1 MPKKFNCSHTP
12 VEFEKYIKV
21 PLEAGVRNFVEVAKY
36 FMYCAPNIDCVHSCG
51 KIVGKNAE
59 IVFEKMIS
67 SANMIDRFKIVKNI
81 KEASWNE
88 YKLASD
94 KICMQCNRMTFEKFK
109 SEDDL
114 TALLR
119 HIRNS
124 FAHGLIYVKKCG
136 KNQVA
141 HLMLEDFGSKKNEK
155 KKCTA
160 RIVITFKQ
168 LEEWKAILENEKAV
182 GE

>member
-1 MPKKFNCSHTP
+1 MPKKFSCSHAL
-12 VEFEKYIKV
+12 VEFKKYIKV
-21 PLEAGVRNFVEVAKY
+21 PLEAGVRNFVEVTKY
-36 FMYCAPNIDCVHSCG
+36 FMYFAPNIDCVHSCG
-51 KIVGKNAE
+51 RIVGVDAE
-59 IVFEKMIS
+59 KAFQKMIS
-67 SANMIDRFKIVKNI
+67 SSDMTDRYKIVKNI

-88 YKLASD
+88 YKLVGN
-94 KICMQCNRMTFEKFK
+94 KICMQCNRMTFERFK
-109 SEDDL
+109 NEDDL

-124 FAHGLIYVKKCG
+124 FAHGLIYIKKSG
-136 KNQVA
+136 KNGAA
-141 HLMLEDFGSKKNEK
+141 HLMLEDFDSKK